1 MEYIKTLQEM
11 DLNVASEFIV
21 MAATLLE
28 IKSKMLLPKKQFEE
42 EQLEVEEVDPREELV
57 TKLIEYKKYKIIA
70 QTFKEMCKIGSRF
83 FREEPEVK
91 YIDKKIA
98 LNYSSEDLYKA
109 YLKVVSKNN
118 TREDEIEIQK
128 DEYTVENKIKELLV
142 KLVKKPLFWFSEL
155 IKKSRAKGEIIISFI
170 AVLELVRLNKIVAEQ
185 KTTYGDILIKSF
197 RRGEKNE
204 Q

>member
-70 QTFKEMCKIGSRF
+70 QTFKKMCKIGSRF

-155 IKKSRAKGEIIISFI
+155 IKKKSCKGRDYCIFYCCFGI
-170 AVLELVRLNKIVAEQ
+170 
-185 KTTYGDILIKSF
+185 
-197 RRGEKNE
+197 GET
-204 Q
+204 